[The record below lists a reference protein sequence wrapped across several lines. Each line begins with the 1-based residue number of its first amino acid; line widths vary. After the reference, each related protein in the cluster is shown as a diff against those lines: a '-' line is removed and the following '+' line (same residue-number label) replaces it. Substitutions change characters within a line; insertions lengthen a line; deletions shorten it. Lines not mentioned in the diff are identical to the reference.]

1 MTRVHPRHDLDHL
14 LLHPVRLSI
23 LATLAGVERAEFA
36 LVRDSVE
43 VSDSMLSKQVAQLER
58 AGYVKVAKGRV
69 ARHSRTWLRV
79 TARGMAVYDRH
90 IQALQT
96 IAALD
101 FPRSADHPAG
111 LVR

>member
-23 LATLAGVERAEFA
+23 LATLADVERAEFA

-43 VSDSMLSKQVAQLER
+43 ISDSMLSKQVAQLEH
-58 AGYVKVAKGRV
+58 AGYVDVAKGRV

-79 TARGMAVYDRH
+79 TPRGVAVYDRH

-101 FPRSADHPAG
+101 VPRSADHPAG
-111 LVR
+111 LAR